1 MKLFSY
7 NWSSYPNNLPEKT
20 KDQML
25 FAFDEIVRV
34 DVNDVAADWL
44 GRVEGLGQVLNL
56 GVDGVGLLV
65 ERALVDRV
73 RTRLV
78 DHFAEIESHQE
89 SSLFP
94 G

>member
-34 DVNDVAADWL
+34 DVNDVAAD
-44 GRVEGLGQVLNL
+44 
-56 GVDGVGLLV
+56 
-65 ERALVDRV
+65 
-73 RTRLV
+73 
-78 DHFAEIESHQE
+78 
-89 SSLFP
+89 
-94 G
+94 